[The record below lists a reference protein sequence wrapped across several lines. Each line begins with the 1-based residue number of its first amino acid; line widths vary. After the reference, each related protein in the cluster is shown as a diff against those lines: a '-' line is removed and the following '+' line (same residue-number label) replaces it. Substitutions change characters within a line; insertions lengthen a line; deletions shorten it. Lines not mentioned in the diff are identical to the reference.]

1 MPTSSRNKIELVI
14 FDWDGTICDSIGKI
28 VTAFIQTAMQLDFE
42 VLSRSKISEIIGLKL
57 KDAIGLLYPSATMNQ
72 ITEFSSLYSKNYRL
86 TAAPVLYP
94 GIRDLLVDLVKN
106 DISLCIATGKSSGGL
121 DRDLRSCNLSSFFKK
136 LKTPFSILWNDGPKL
151 KKLNHELKKNN
162 LAPSELGK
170 GRNVWY
176 CIGMCI
182 ARDSARS
189 VALHDCDI
197 KTYDRRM
204 LAKLFYPVVN
214 PLFNFEFCKGYYPRV
229 ANDKMNGRVAR
240 LLVFPLLTA
249 LEKTIG
255 KSEYLEFMKS
265 FKYPLA
271 GEFSFRRNVLP
282 ELRISSDWGIEVGIL
297 SEMQRS
303 FSPQN
308 ICQVDLADTY
318 DHKHQVL
325 SLDDETKG
333 LSRMSIDI
341 IKTFIKKLATQGNT
355 FSREKFRSLKA
366 TYYRSALD
374 LIDIYRSDAM
384 MNGLKF
390 DSHTEEQAV
399 ELFAMNIMKAGE
411 AFILNP
417 MDTPFI
423 PTWSRVKSAIPD
435 FLGRLEK
442 VVNDDN
448 KKYS

>member
-1 MPTSSRNKIELVI
+1 MGDFSQNGIVSTLHDFGTKSTTEIEKDL
-14 FDWDGTICDSIGKI
+14 
-28 VTAFIQTAMQLDFE
+28 
-42 VLSRSKISEIIGLKL
+42 LSFSKERKMELILPCLFSELEGSALPNIIDQISKTKYLNHVIIGLDKASESQA
-57 KDAIGLLYPSATMNQ
+57 KKAW
-72 ITEFSSLYSKNYRL
+72 K
-86 TAAPVLYP
+86 
-94 GIRDLLVDLVKN
+94 
-106 DISLCIATGKSSGGL
+106 
-121 DRDLRSCNLSSFFKK
+121 FFKK
-136 LKTPFSILWNDGPKL
+136 INVPFTILWNDGPKL
-151 KKLNHELKKNN
+151 KKLDSELKKKN
-162 LAPSELGK
+162 LAPNQMGK

-182 ARDSARS
+182 ARDTARS

-214 PLFNFEFCKGYYPRV
+214 PLFNFEFCKGYYPRI
-229 ANDKMNGRVAR
+229 ANNKMNGRVAR
-240 LLVFPLLTA
+240 LLVGPLLTA

-255 KSEYLEFMKS
+255 QSDYLNFMKS

-303 FSPQN
+303 FSPNN

-318 DHKHQVL
+318 DHKHQDL
-325 SLDDETKG
+325 SIDDETKG
-333 LSRMSIDI
+333 LSKMSIDI
-341 IKTFIKKLATQGNT
+341 IKTFIKKLATQGNS
-355 FSREKFRSLKA
+355 FSRETFRSLKA

-374 LIDIYRSDAM
+374 LIDIYRSDAA

-390 DSHTEEQAV
+390 DSHKEEEAV
-399 ELFAMNIMKAGE
+399 ELFAVNIMKAGE
-411 AFILNP
+411 AFYINP

-435 FLGRLEK
+435 FLVRLNEA
-442 VVNDDN
+442 VSEDN
-448 KKYS
+448 KKFI

>member
-1 MPTSSRNKIELVI
+1 MSDFSQNGVISTLHDFNTKSTSVIESELSKFSKQRKMELI
-14 FDWDGTICDSIGKI
+14 LPCLYSELEGEALPKI
-28 VTAFIQTAMQLDFE
+28 VEEISKTKYLDH
-42 VLSRSKISEIIGLKL
+42 IIIGL
-57 KDAIGLLYPSATMNQ
+57 
-72 ITEFSSLYSKNYRL
+72 
-86 TAAPVLYP
+86 
-94 GIRDLLVDLVKN
+94 
-106 DISLCIATGKSSGGL
+106 
-121 DRDLRSCNLSSFFKK
+121 DRANETQAKKAWKFFKK
-136 LKTPFSILWNDGPKL
+136 LKTSFTILWNDGPSL
-151 KKLNHELKKNN
+151 KKLDQELKKNN
-162 LAPSELGK
+162 LAPNELGK

-229 ANDKMNGRVAR
+229 ANEKMNGRVAR

-255 KSEYLEFMKS
+255 KSDYLDFMKS

-325 SLDDETKG
+325 SIDDETKG

-374 LIDIYRSDAM
+374 LIDIYRNDAV

-390 DSHTEEQAV
+390 DSHTEEKAV
-399 ELFAMNIMKAGE
+399 ELFAINIMKAGE

-448 KKYS
+448 KKYY

>member
-1 MPTSSRNKIELVI
+1 MSDFSQNGIVSDLHDFGTKSTDEIEKDLLKFSKERKMELI
-14 FDWDGTICDSIGKI
+14 LPSLYSELEGTALPKI
-28 VTAFIQTAMQLDFE
+28 VNEISKTKY
-42 VLSRSKISEIIGLKL
+42 LSHIIIGLDKANE
-57 KDAIGLLYPSATMNQ
+57 KQA
-72 ITEFSSLYSKNYRL
+72 KN
-86 TAAPVLYP
+86 AW
-94 GIRDLLVDLVKN
+94 K
-106 DISLCIATGKSSGGL
+106 
-121 DRDLRSCNLSSFFKK
+121 FFKK
-136 LKTPFSILWNDGPKL
+136 LNTPFTILWNDGPKL
-151 KKLNHELKKNN
+151 KKLDQELKKKD
-162 LAPSELGK
+162 LAPNEQGK

-176 CIGMCI
+176 CLGMCI
-182 ARDSARS
+182 ARDNARS

-229 ANDKMNGRVAR
+229 ADNKMNGRVAR
-240 LLVFPLLTA
+240 LLVFPLITA

-255 KSEYLEFMKS
+255 RSNYLDFMKS

-297 SEMQRS
+297 SEMQRN
-303 FSPQN
+303 FSPHN
-308 ICQVDLADTY
+308 ICQVDLADSY
-318 DHKHQVL
+318 DHKHQEL
-325 SLDDETKG
+325 SANDMSKG

-341 IKTFIKKLATQGNT
+341 ITTMIKKLATQGNS
-355 FSREKFRSLKA
+355 FSLETFRSLKA

-374 LIDIYRSDAM
+374 LIDIYRTDADI
-384 MNGLKF
+384 NGLKF
-390 DSHTEEQAV
+390 DSHSEEKAV
-399 ELFAMNIMKAGE
+399 ELFALNIMKAGE
-411 AFILNP
+411 SFFKNP

-435 FLGRLEK
+435 ILTRLKDTVEE
-442 VVNDDN
+442 DN

>member
-1 MPTSSRNKIELVI
+1 MV
-14 FDWDGTICDSIGKI
+14 
-28 VTAFIQTAMQLDFE
+28 LDKAN
-42 VLSRSKISEIIGLKL
+42 SKQAK
-57 KDAIGLLYPSATMNQ
+57 KAW
-72 ITEFSSLYSKNYRL
+72 K
-86 TAAPVLYP
+86 
-94 GIRDLLVDLVKN
+94 
-106 DISLCIATGKSSGGL
+106 
-121 DRDLRSCNLSSFFKK
+121 FFKK
-136 LKTPFSILWNDGPKL
+136 LNIPFSILWNDGPGL
-151 KKLNHELKKNN
+151 KKLDQELKRKDLSPN
-162 LAPSELGK
+162 ELGK

-176 CIGMCI
+176 CLGMCI

-214 PLFNFEFCKGYYPRV
+214 PTFNFEFCKGYYPRI
-229 ANDKMNGRVAR
+229 AENKMNGRVAR

-255 KSEYLEFMKS
+255 ASDYLEFMKS

-318 DHKHQVL
+318 DHKHQIL
-325 SLDDETKG
+325 SSDDETKG

-341 IKTFIKKLATQGNT
+341 IKTFIKKFCKHSSIISFYIT
-355 FSREKFRSLKA
+355 
-366 TYYRSALD
+366 
-374 LIDIYRSDAM
+374 
-384 MNGLKF
+384 
-390 DSHTEEQAV
+390 
-399 ELFAMNIMKAGE
+399 IMQS
-411 AFILNP
+411 N
-417 MDTPFI
+417 
-423 PTWSRVKSAIPD
+423 
-435 FLGRLEK
+435 
-442 VVNDDN
+442 
-448 KKYS
+448 

>member
-1 MPTSSRNKIELVI
+1 MGDFSQNGIVSTLHDFGTKSTAEIEKDLLSFSKERKMELI
-14 FDWDGTICDSIGKI
+14 LPCLYSELEGSALPNI
-28 VTAFIQTAMQLDFE
+28 VDQI
-42 VLSRSKISEIIGLKL
+42 SKTKYLNHVIIGLDK
-57 KDAIGLLYPSATMNQ
+57 AT
-72 ITEFSSLYSKNYRL
+72 ESEAKK
-86 TAAPVLYP
+86 AW
-94 GIRDLLVDLVKN
+94 K
-106 DISLCIATGKSSGGL
+106 
-121 DRDLRSCNLSSFFKK
+121 FFKK
-136 LKTPFSILWNDGPKL
+136 INVPFTILWNDGPKL
-151 KKLNHELKKNN
+151 KKLDTELKKKN
-162 LAPSELGK
+162 LAPNEMGK

-182 ARDSARS
+182 ARDTARS

-214 PLFNFEFCKGYYPRV
+214 PLFNFEFCKGYYPRI
-229 ANDKMNGRVAR
+229 ANNKMNGRVAR
-240 LLVFPLLTA
+240 LLVGPLLTA

-255 KSEYLEFMKS
+255 KSDYINFMKS

-303 FSPQN
+303 FSPNN

-318 DHKHQVL
+318 DHKHQEL
-325 SLDDETKG
+325 SIDDETQG
-333 LSRMSIDI
+333 LSKMSIDI
-341 IKTFIKKLATQGNT
+341 IKTFIKKLATQGNS

-374 LIDIYRSDAM
+374 LIDIYRSDAE

-390 DSHTEEQAV
+390 DSHKEEEAV
-399 ELFAMNIMKAGE
+399 ELFAVNIMKAGE
-411 AFILNP
+411 AFYINP

-435 FLGRLEK
+435 FLVRLSKAVSE
-442 VVNDDN
+442 DN
-448 KKYS
+448 KKFI

>member
-1 MPTSSRNKIELVI
+1 MSDFSQDGVISTLHDFNTKSTSIIESELLEFSKQRKMELI
-14 FDWDGTICDSIGKI
+14 LPCLYSELEGKALPKI
-28 VTAFIQTAMQLDFE
+28 VEEISKTKYLDH
-42 VLSRSKISEIIGLKL
+42 IIIGLDKANEEQA
-57 KDAIGLLYPSATMNQ
+57 KKAW
-72 ITEFSSLYSKNYRL
+72 K
-86 TAAPVLYP
+86 
-94 GIRDLLVDLVKN
+94 
-106 DISLCIATGKSSGGL
+106 
-121 DRDLRSCNLSSFFKK
+121 FFTK
-136 LKTPFSILWNDGPKL
+136 LKTPFTILWNDGPSL
-151 KKLNHELKKNN
+151 KKLDQELKKNN
-162 LAPSELGK
+162 LAPTEPGK

-214 PLFNFEFCKGYYPRV
+214 PLFNFEFCKGFYPRI
-229 ANDKMNGRVAR
+229 ANEKMNGRVAR

-249 LEKTIG
+249 LERTIG
-255 KSEYLEFMKS
+255 KSDYLDFMKS

-325 SLDDETKG
+325 SIDDETKG

-374 LIDIYRSDAM
+374 LIDIYRNDAI

-390 DSHTEEQAV
+390 DSHNEEKAV
-399 ELFAMNIMKAGE
+399 ELFAINIMKAGE

-423 PTWSRVKSAIPD
+423 STWSRVKSAIPD

-448 KKYS
+448 KKYY